1 MATPKEKVLAKFPN
15 AISQKNGD
23 ANGSGYGIW
32 AGSMTQPDQTLGFG
46 KTASQAWQDAANNIR
61 EVKLSGR
68 RQRIAERI
76 QAGTFTPKT
85 PQESKNV
92 WNRQQQGQLPF

>member
-1 MATPKEKVLAKFPN
+1 MATPKEKVFAKFPN
-15 AISQKNGD
+15 AVCQKVDGGGYVVSSGD
-23 ANGSGYGIW
+23 SN
-32 AGSMTQPDQTLGFG
+32 LGTG
-46 KTASQAWQDAANNIR
+46 RTATQAWQDTASKIH